1 MQWYRKKH
9 IAAMDDIPFTTAA
22 PPKDWNERLESTKS
36 ILINGS
42 GVAAANLSVLGG
54 TIKEKGA
61 TAGVILQ
68 EKTAQMK
75 AKLIEK

>member
-1 MQWYRKKH
+1 VQWYRKKH

-42 GVAAANLSVLGG
+42 
-54 TIKEKGA
+54 
-61 TAGVILQ
+61 
-68 EKTAQMK
+68 
-75 AKLIEK
+75 